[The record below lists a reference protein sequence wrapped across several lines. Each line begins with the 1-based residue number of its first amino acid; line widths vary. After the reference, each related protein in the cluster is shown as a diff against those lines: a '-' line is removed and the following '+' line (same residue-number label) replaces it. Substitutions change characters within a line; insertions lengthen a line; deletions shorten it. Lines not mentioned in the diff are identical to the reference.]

1 MYVQQLAR
9 ISGAKSVAIAADERA
24 RVLVALVSISL
35 VLVLILR
42 IGAELLRGT

>member
-9 ISGAKSVAIAADERA
+9 IPSAKVAVIAADERA
-24 RVLVALVSISL
+24 RVLVALVSLSL

>member
-1 MYVQQLAR
+1 MQQLAR
-9 ISGAKSVAIAADERA
+9 ISVVKSAVIAADDRA